1 MAWFI
6 KNKFIKKDCSVSL
19 NFKRLDLSISLRKN
33 NSHTTNLNRQLFH
46 QCVYVYVI
54 LIPHPELVM
63 NNPLIEQQYF
73 MRAGC
78 YFSKL
83 LACSQ
88 YVQSL
93 LW

>member
-6 KNKFIKKDCSVSL
+6 KNKFIKKDCVIKFQTTGLEYFSQ
-19 NFKRLDLSISLRKN
+19 KN
-33 NSHTTNLNRQLFH
+33 NSHTTSLNRQLFH
-46 QCVYVYVI
+46 QCVYVYVV